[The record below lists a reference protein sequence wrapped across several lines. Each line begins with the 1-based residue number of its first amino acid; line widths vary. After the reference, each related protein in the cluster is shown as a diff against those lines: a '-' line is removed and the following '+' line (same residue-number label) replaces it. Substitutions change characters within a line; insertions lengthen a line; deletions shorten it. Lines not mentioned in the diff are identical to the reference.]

1 MSLSPETAPRPPS
14 VGPWA
19 ALALSAVVLPGLGQ
33 LLTGR
38 MVRGAIMAGSLAL
51 WLPVALIK
59 LGRDLALVMPQLT
72 ERASAGQALTFA
84 DLQAV
89 MSPMAD
95 GLVWLFLP
103 LIFIWTWALADSI
116 RYLVEIRRIRN

>member
-1 MSLSPETAPRPPS
+1 MSGTADTIPRPPS

-38 MVRGAIMAGSLAL
+38 MVRGAIMAGGLAL

-72 ERASAGQALTFA
+72 ERASTGQALTFT
-84 DLQAV
+84 DLQAA